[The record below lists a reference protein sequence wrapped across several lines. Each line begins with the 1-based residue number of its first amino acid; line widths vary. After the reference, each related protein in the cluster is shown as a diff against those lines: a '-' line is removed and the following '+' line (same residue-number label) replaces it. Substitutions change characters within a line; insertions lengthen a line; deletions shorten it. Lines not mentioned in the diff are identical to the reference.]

1 MTTMQLTRYNY
12 VAVLI
17 TAAML
22 LFTSV
27 TMASEVVNINRASAA
42 AMIENWKG
50 IGEVKA
56 RAIVAYRKK
65 NGNYSSIDDLLNV
78 TGIGEGL
85 IKKNRRYMSV
95 SKGLV
100 KPTGKTSSASST
112 SSAKKS
118 KSTTSTSKSKSTS
131 SDASTSTSKSSKK
144 SSSPKSSSKKSN
156 SKKSTKK
163 KSSKKKTD
171 CTSTDKKKCKKT
183 KKKKTNS
190 TT

>member
-1 MTTMQLTRYNY
+1 MTTIQLTRHNY
-12 VAVLI
+12 LAVLI

-27 TMASEVVNINRASAA
+27 TMASEVVNINRANAA

-100 KPTGKTSSASST
+100 QPTGKTSSASST

-118 KSTTSTSKSKSTS
+118 KSTTSSSKSKSTS
-131 SDASTSTSKSSKK
+131 SDSSTSTSKSSKK
-144 SSSPKSSSKKSN
+144 SSSTKSN